1 MNYII
6 AIDSDGTL
14 RRTDG
19 EISERTKEAITKQ
32 IKKNNVVVIC
42 TARPRYH
49 TLKISNEAGASKYL
63 ISSNGSEIFDSENQK
78 IIWATYLKATDC
90 QKLYDY
96 AKKMIFG
103 LCLC

>member
-32 IKKNNVVVIC
+32 IKKNN
-42 TARPRYH
+42 YE
-49 TLKISNEAGASKYL
+49 SWNFYL
-63 ISSNGSEIFDSENQK
+63 
-78 IIWATYLKATDC
+78 YLC
-90 QKLYDY
+90 GYY
-96 AKKMIFG
+96 G
-103 LCLC
+103 N

>member
-32 IKKNNVVVIC
+32 IKKIMLLLYVQHV
-42 TARPRYH
+42 R
-49 TLKISNEAGASKYL
+49 
-63 ISSNGSEIFDSENQK
+63 D
-78 IIWATYLKATDC
+78 IIL
-90 QKLYDY
+90 
-96 AKKMIFG
+96 
-103 LCLC
+103 